1 MVWQCDVVVSVGGNV
16 QKQLL
21 SMRGIKK
28 SFSGVSALTDG
39 SLDLH
44 AGEIHALCGGNGA
57 GKSTLLSILMGF
69 QAPDEG
75 EILVHGKPANFRS
88 AKDALEAGVTI
99 VQQELS
105 GIAHLTVAENIFLG
119 AEPRRFGMLDSRTLN
134 HKASS
139 LLASLGFNILPT
151 AILGELSIA
160 SQQLVEIA
168 KALSHS
174 DADII
179 IFDEPTSAI
188 GDEDTQKLFTAL
200 RELAARGKGI
210 IYVSHRLQ
218 EFFAIADTYTV
229 FKDGARV
236 GSGRMTDITREAL
249 IEMMI
254 GCELESEFIKENKP
268 GDRALLKVEGISDSH
283 LVRDVAFTVHEG
295 EILGIY
301 GLVGSGRTE
310 ILNMIYGLSTPSAGS
325 VSVQGHVVPHTNIR
339 ASIREGLA
347 YVTEDRKRTG
357 LNLRASVGENLSLSQ
372 LPYTSRFGFI
382 DLGAERALIRKA
394 IDTMHIKTIGGRQP
408 VRHLSGGNQQKVV
421 LGRCA
426 LTGPKVLLLDEPTR
440 GVDVSAKR
448 EIYRYISD
456 FTRIGG
462 GVLMV
467 SSDLEEILGMSD
479 RILILKKGRL
489 VQSLERKDAT
499 QKALMLA
506 VA

>member
-1 MVWQCDVVVSVGGNV
+1 MDGKN
-16 QKQLL
+16 KKELL
-21 SMRGIKK
+21 SMRGIQK
-28 SFSGVSALTDG
+28 SFFGVSALTNG
-39 SLDLH
+39 SLDLN
-44 AGEIHALCGGNGA
+44 AGEIHAVCGGNGA

-75 EILVHGKPANFRS
+75 SIIVNGKPVKFSS
-88 AKDALEAGVTI
+88 AKDALDAGVAI

-105 GIAHLTVAENIFLG
+105 GIPHLTVAANIFLG
-119 AEPRRFGMLDSRTLN
+119 AEPRHFGILDSKALN
-134 HKASS
+134 RKASS
-139 LLASLGFNILPT
+139 LLTSLGFDISPT
-151 AILGELSIA
+151 AIMDELSVA

-179 IFDEPTSAI
+179 AFDEPTSAI
-188 GDEDTQKLFTAL
+188 GEEDTQKLFAVL
-200 RELAARGKGI
+200 RDLAARGKGI
-210 IYVSHRLQ
+210 IYVSHRVQ
-218 EFFAIADTYTV
+218 DIFKIADTYTV
-229 FKDGARV
+229 FKDGERV
-236 GSGRMTDITREAL
+236 GSGRVADITREGL

-254 GCELESEFIKENKP
+254 GGALESEIVKENTP
-268 GDRALLKVEGISDSH
+268 GRRALLEVEGLADSR
-283 LVRDVAFTVHEG
+283 LVRDVNFTVHEG
-295 EILGIY
+295 EIVGIY

-310 ILNMIYGLSTPSAGS
+310 ILDMIYGLSTPFAGR
-325 VSVQGHVVPHTNIR
+325 VSIKGGILPHTNIR

-357 LNLRASVGENLSLSQ
+357 LNLRASVGANLSLSQ
-372 LPYTSRFGFI
+372 LPYASRFGFI
-382 DLGAERALIRKA
+382 DFNAERALIRKA
-394 IDTMHIKTIGGRQP
+394 IDRMRIKTTGSRQP
-408 VRHLSGGNQQKVV
+408 VQHLSGGNQQKVV

-440 GVDVSAKR
+440 GVDISSKK

-479 RILILKKGRL
+479 RILILKRGRI
-489 VQSLERKDAT
+489 VQSLDRKDAT

-506 VA
+506 AA